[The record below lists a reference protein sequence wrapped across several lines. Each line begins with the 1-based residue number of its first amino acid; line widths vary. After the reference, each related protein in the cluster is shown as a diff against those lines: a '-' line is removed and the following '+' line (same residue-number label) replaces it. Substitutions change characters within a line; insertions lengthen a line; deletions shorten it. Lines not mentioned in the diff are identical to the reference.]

1 VRAEIERFGG
11 REMKT
16 TGDGFLV
23 LFDSPVRAVRGA
35 AAMIDAATAID
46 LTSRAVVH
54 TGEVQPYSDEVRGI
68 AVHIAARMLRVAK
81 PGEVLVL
88 NTVCDLLA
96 GPGLVFE
103 DRGEFEFRGLDGR
116 RGLAALIR

>member
-54 TGEVQPYSDEVRGI
+54 TGEVQPHSDEVRGI

-96 GPGLVFE
+96 GSGLVFE